1 MNMMTLKYLRTLSC
15 EELHKEYKYNRE
27 WQLKW
32 FDIYEEYYKQGIR
45 DKDVNWHL
53 ENYTKNVNKIS
64 RVMIERGM

>member
-15 EELHKEYKYNRE
+15 EELQKEYKYNRE

-32 FDIYEEYYKQGIR
+32 FGIYEEYYKQGMR
-45 DKDVNWHL
+45 DKDVDWHL